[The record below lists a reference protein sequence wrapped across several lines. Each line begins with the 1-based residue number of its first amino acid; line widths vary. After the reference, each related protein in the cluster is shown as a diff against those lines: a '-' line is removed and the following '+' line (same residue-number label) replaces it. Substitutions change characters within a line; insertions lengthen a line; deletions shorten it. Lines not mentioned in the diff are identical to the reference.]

1 MLQRAR
7 VEMQEAAGNP
17 PMQEPR
23 RFGGWQR
30 GAPHPT
36 IPWAWQ
42 CTNAAGNT
50 ATVELHFARDVEYG
64 THLRKAVAANADLM
78 PLGAEHLI
86 DSNRLI
92 LRPNEAWV
100 PDPGR
105 PFNFWIARE
114 SAAPSPLA
122 QLTLAET
129 RQVASVLQAM
139 IEAAKKHNLK
149 LPLRREQV
157 SIAPGGHVVLH
168 RPGLD
173 LESGDP
179 EGDAL
184 TLLLELP
191 LDTASRAV
199 VSQAMS
205 LKDLVPETPTS
216 DNTMILQRPGAD
228 TTVIGRPDTE
238 GTVMTPR
245 PAREPSP
252 PPSRR
257 VCANCNAPLREGLL
271 FCNDCG
277 YAVGPAAPTVC
288 PRCNNPVTP
297 GVPFCPRCGE
307 RVSAAPA
314 AAPAATPSGGSGL
327 AAVGV
332 GLRSLDGDR
341 GDYELIINNTG
352 TSLLALNL
360 SAADGGAGLF
370 FEFMPDVMVG
380 PGITRRIPLRVSSD
394 WDGWPKEGTMVP
406 FSIFVYGAAHEQ
418 PRRVDG
424 ELFAQGV
431 GSSGG
436 GSQTVLM
443 YVACVSI
450 GLAAGLGVVLF
461 MFR

>member
-1 MLQRAR
+1 
-7 VEMQEAAGNP
+7 
-17 PMQEPR
+17 
-23 RFGGWQR
+23 
-30 GAPHPT
+30 
-36 IPWAWQ
+36 
-42 CTNAAGNT
+42 
-50 ATVELHFARDVEYG
+50 
-64 THLRKAVAANADLM
+64 
-78 PLGAEHLI
+78 
-86 DSNRLI
+86 
-92 LRPNEAWV
+92 
-100 PDPGR
+100 
-105 PFNFWIARE
+105 
-114 SAAPSPLA
+114 
-122 QLTLAET
+122 
-129 RQVASVLQAM
+129 M

-149 LPLRREQV
+149 LPLRRDQV

-245 PAREPSP
+245 PAREPSTA
-252 PPSRR
+252 PSRR

-307 RVSAAPA
+307 RVLAAPQR
-314 AAPAATPSGGSGL
+314 PPVSPGGGSGL

-352 TSLLALNL
+352 TSLARPQPQCRRRWCRAVLRVHTGG
-360 SAADGGAGLF
+360 DGG
-370 FEFMPDVMVG
+370 
-380 PGITRRIPLRVSSD
+380 PGTTRRMPVSVSSG
-394 WDGWPKEGTMVP
+394 WDGWPKEGTMVT
-406 FSIFVYGAAHEQ
+406 FTIYVAGAAREA
-418 PRRVDG
+418 PPGGRRAV
-424 ELFAQGV
+424 
-431 GSSGG
+431 
-436 GSQTVLM
+436 
-443 YVACVSI
+443 C
-450 GLAAGLGVVLF
+450 AGLWFL
-461 MFR
+461 